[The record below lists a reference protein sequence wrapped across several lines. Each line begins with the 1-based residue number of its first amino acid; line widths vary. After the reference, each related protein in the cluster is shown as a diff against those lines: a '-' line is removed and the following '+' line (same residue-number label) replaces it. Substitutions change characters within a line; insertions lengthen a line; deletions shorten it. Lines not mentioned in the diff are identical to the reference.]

1 MKVRIIS
8 GVVGGI
14 LAILILILHKTFV
27 FPLAI
32 AALICIALFELF
44 RAGKCLHCLDFYRC
58 RVSVWC
64 CTAVLTV
71 LRKHFCDNRID
82 IPLYRCD
89 VCRNGFAA

>member
-1 MKVRIIS
+1 MKIRIIS

-44 RAGKCLHCLDFYRC
+44 RAGSAYIAGFLSVPGFCMVLHCRSYSITETL
-58 RVSVWC
+58 
-64 CTAVLTV
+64 
-71 LRKHFCDNRID
+71 LRQSH
-82 IPLYRCD
+82 
-89 VCRNGFAA
+89 

>member
-32 AALICIALFELF
+32 AALIC
-44 RAGKCLHCLDFYRC
+44 
-58 RVSVWC
+58 
-64 CTAVLTV
+64 TAVLTV